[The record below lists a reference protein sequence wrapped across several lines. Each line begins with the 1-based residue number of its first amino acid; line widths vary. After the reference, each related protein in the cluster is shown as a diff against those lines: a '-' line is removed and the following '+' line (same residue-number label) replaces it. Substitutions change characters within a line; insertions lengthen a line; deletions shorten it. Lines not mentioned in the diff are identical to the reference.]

1 MEAALRPASAAVRV
15 LVADDEPLFVD
26 MVRAILVTEGIEV
39 VGTAQDG
46 KEAVEKTLM
55 LSPDVTLMDISMP
68 VLDGIEATRRI
79 REHVPTACVLVLT
92 GSTALAEVDRARK
105 AGASAFLSKDRI
117 AGELVAT
124 ITELANR

>member
-1 MEAALRPASAAVRV
+1 MEAALRPSSDTARV
-15 LVADDEPLFVD
+15 LVADDEPLFVE
-26 MVRAILVTEGIEV
+26 MVRALLTAEGIEV

-46 KEAVEKTLM
+46 KEAVEKTLT
-55 LSPDVTLMDISMP
+55 LTPDVTLMDISMP
-68 VLDGIEATRRI
+68 GLDGIEATRRI

-117 AGELVAT
+117 AAELIST
-124 ITELANR
+124 IAGLAKR

>member
-1 MEAALRPASAAVRV
+1 MEAALRPSSDTARV
-15 LVADDEPLFVD
+15 LVADDEPLFVE
-26 MVRAILVTEGIEV
+26 MVRALLTAEGIEV

-46 KEAVEKTLM
+46 KEAVEKTLA
-55 LSPDVTLMDISMP
+55 LTPDVTLMDISMP

-79 REHVPTACVLVLT
+79 RDHVPTACVLVLT

-117 AGELVAT
+117 AAELIST
-124 ITELANR
+124 IAGLAKR

>member
-1 MEAALRPASAAVRV
+1 MEAALRPSSDTVRV
-15 LVADDEPLFVD
+15 LVADDEPLFVE
-26 MVRAILVTEGIEV
+26 MVRAMLTAEGIEV

-46 KEAVEKTLM
+46 KEAVEKTLA
-55 LSPDVTLMDISMP
+55 LTPDVTLMDISMP

-79 REHVPTACVLVLT
+79 RDHVPTACVLVLT

-117 AGELVAT
+117 AAELIST
-124 ITELANR
+124 IAGLAKR